1 MLFRSADPIKYALN
15 VTNLER
21 LVQAGSTTSI
31 REIIGQSE
39 IDSLLTEGK
48 EMVEIS
54 VKEQIQSIMNVNET
68 GIKIVGVQILEMFP
82 PDAVQASFQDLASA
96 RQDKSVYIN
105 QAIAYQNTL
114 VPEARA
120 KAYKQ
125 VAEAEGYKTEK
136 VKIAEGDAVLFAE
149 KQAAYALSKDV
160 TEFRLYMEA
169 MDKILPNV
177 QKILLGADVNID
189 NAELWISGKGGAE

>member
-1 MLFRSADPIKYALN
+1 M
-15 VTNLER
+15 
-21 LVQAGSTTSI
+21 
-31 REIIGQSE
+31 
-39 IDSLLTEGK
+39 
-48 EMVEIS
+48 
-54 VKEQIQSIMNVNET
+54 
-68 GIKIVGVQILEMFP
+68 
-82 PDAVQASFQDLASA
+82 
-96 RQDKSVYIN
+96 
-105 QAIAYQNTL
+105 
-114 VPEARA
+114 
-120 KAYKQ
+120 
-125 VAEAEGYKTEK
+125 AEAEGYKTEK